1 MPSLAVVGSQW
12 GDEGKGKI
20 VDYLAEEAQVVA
32 RFQGGNNAGH
42 SVKVGEELFKLHHLP
57 SGILRKGKLA
67 IIGNGVV
74 IDPGVLIDEIHGL
87 ESRGVSVANL
97 RISDRAHVIMPYHK
111 LLDGAEERLR
121 KGSKVGTTGRGIGPA
136 YADKAARLGIRMVD
150 LVDDGLL
157 KEKLEFLVPL
167 KQRYLEMC
175 GDATK
180 LDGAATL
187 KEYSGHGKRLGPFV
201 TDTGAIVR
209 DALKKRR
216 NVLFEGAQGTMLDID
231 HGTYPYVT
239 SSTTVAGNAAS
250 GSGVPP
256 SAIDEVFGVVKA
268 YTTRVGEGP
277 FPTELLDDIGK
288 AIAEKGGEFGTTTGR
303 SRRCGWLDLMVTKHA
318 HALSG
323 FTGLAMTKIRR
334 PGRLRR
340 TQDLHALQ
348 TGWQESR
355 QFPRGPP
362 DPATVRTCVQEVRR
376 VGRPRWTIPRQ
387 GAQEGILR
395 AARRDET
402 LRAVRREGD
411 GRPRHDPRTRQAETR
426 DTRPEEAQVE
436 EQVMQTTLARPHPGR
451 RCSTHHNYI
460 NGQSSNPRC
469 AGS

>member
-67 IIGNGVV
+67 VIGNGVV
-74 IDPGVLIDEIHGL
+74 IDPGVLISEIDGL

-97 RISDRAHVIMPYHK
+97 RISDRAHVIMPYHR

-136 YADKAARLGIRMVD
+136 YADKAARLGIRMMD
-150 LVDDGLL
+150 LVDDDLL
-157 KEKLEFLVPL
+157 REKLGFLVPL

-180 LDGAATL
+180 LDGAAML
-187 KEYSGHGKRLGPFV
+187 KEYSAHGKRLGPFV

-209 DALKKRR
+209 GALGKGK

-239 SSTTVAGNAAS
+239 SSATVAGNAAS
-250 GSGVPP
+250 GSGVPA
-256 SAIDEVFGVVKA
+256 SAIDDVFGVVKA

-277 FPTELLDDIGK
+277 FPTELLDDIGRT
-288 AIAEKGGEFGTTTGR
+288 IADKGGEFGTTTGR

-323 FTGLAMTKIRR
+323 FTGLAMTKIDVLGGFDDLKICTHYKLDGKKVAHF
-334 PGRLRR
+334 PADLR
-340 TQDLHALQ
+340 ALQ
-348 TGWQESR
+348 ECEPVYKMFDGWEDLEGAALDKVLK
-355 QFPRGPP
+355 RGFSALPENMRRY
-362 DPATVRTCVQEVRR
+362 VRF
-376 VGRPRWTIPRQ
+376 
-387 GAQEGILR
+387 
-395 AARRDET
+395 
-402 LRAVRREGD
+402 
-411 GRPRHDPRTRQAETR
+411 
-426 DTRPEEAQVE
+426 VE
-436 EQVMQTTLARPHPGR
+436 KEMGVPVTMLGLGR
-451 RCSTHHNYI
+451 RRHEILDLRKRKWKNK
-460 NGQSSNPRC
+460 
-469 AGS
+469 